1 MFNCP
6 EIPVYWPQQIIKETA
21 QMQVVF
27 HIGAH
32 CTDEDRLLKSLLKNR
47 SALQQHGVA
56 VPGPGKY
63 RKLIR
68 QTLKSL
74 DGEQPSADAQ
84 STLLKTISEAD
95 HIERLILS
103 SEDFLTFASWIFVNN
118 GLYGNAMGRIPAL
131 ASLFPSAEI
140 EFHLAVRNPA
150 TFIPA
155 VFART
160 KDITFEQFMRGT
172 SPHDAQWSNLIH
184 TIRASVPDAK
194 LTVWCNEDT
203 PMIWPRLMRQISGL
217 SPEQPFEGE
226 ADLLAEIMTPDGLQR
241 YHSYLQT
248 HPPKSDIQHSRI
260 ITAFLDKFAVDDA
273 LEDELDAPGWTQQ
286 LVDDLTLRYEED
298 LDQIGRIAGVKL
310 ITP

>member
-1 MFNCP
+1 
-6 EIPVYWPQQIIKETA
+6 
-21 QMQVVF
+21 MQVVF

-47 SALQQHGVA
+47 SALQQHGIA

-68 QTLKSL
+68 QTLKTL
-74 DGEQPSADAQ
+74 EGDQPAAGTQ
-84 STLLKTISEAD
+84 TTLLKAISEAD
-95 HIERLILS
+95 HVKRLILS
-103 SEDFLTFASWIFVNN
+103 AEDFLTFSSWVFVNHA
-118 GLYGNAMGRIPAL
+118 LYGNAISRIPAM
-131 ASLFPSAEI
+131 ASLFPDAQI
-140 EFHLAVRNPA
+140 EFHLAMRNPA

-160 KDITFEQFMRGT
+160 KDISFDQFMRDV
-172 SPHDAQWSNLIH
+172 SPHDMQWSNLIH
-184 TIRASVPDAK
+184 TIRASVPKAK

-203 PMIWPRLMRQISGL
+203 PMIWPRLMREMS
-217 SPEQPFEGE
+217 SHTPATPFEGE
-226 ADLLAEIMTPDGLQR
+226 ADLLAEIMTPDGVQR

-260 ITAFLDKFAVDDA
+260 ITAFLDKFAVEDA
-273 LEDELDAPGWTQQ
+273 LEDEMDAPGWTQQ

-298 LDQIGRIAGVKL
+298 LDQIGRIAGVNF

>member
-1 MFNCP
+1 
-6 EIPVYWPQQIIKETA
+6 
-21 QMQVVF
+21 MQVIY

-47 SALQQHGVA
+47 DTLQQHGVI

-74 DGEQPSADAQ
+74 DGVPPAAGAEAS
-84 STLLKTISEAD
+84 LLKAITGSEQ
-95 HIERLILS
+95 IERLILS
-103 SEDFLTFASWIFVNN
+103 AEDFLTFASWVFVNQN
-118 GLYGNAMGRIPAL
+118 LYGNAMSRIPAL
-131 ASLFPSAEI
+131 ADLFPSAQI
-140 EFHLAVRNPA
+140 EFHLALRNPA
-150 TFIPA
+150 SFIPA

-160 KDITFEQFMRGT
+160 KDITFEQFMRGV
-172 SPHDAQWSNLIH
+172 SPHDMQWSSLIH
-184 TIRASVPDAK
+184 IIRASAPDAK

-203 PMIWPRLMRQISGL
+203 PMIWPRLMREVTGHTPAS
-217 SPEQPFEGE
+217 PFEGE
-226 ADLLAEIMTPDGLQR
+226 ADLLAEIMTADGLQR
-241 YHSYLQT
+241 YGSYLET
-248 HPPKSDIQHSRI
+248 HPPQNASQHARI

-286 LVDDLTLRYEED
+286 LVDDLTHQYEED
-298 LDQIGRIAGVKL
+298 LDQIGHIAGVNF

>member
-1 MFNCP
+1 
-6 EIPVYWPQQIIKETA
+6 
-21 QMQVVF
+21 MQVVY

-47 SALQQHGVA
+47 DTLQQHGVV

-74 DGEQPSADAQ
+74 GDQQPAAGAQ
-84 STLLKTISEAD
+84 DSLLKAITQEDDIK
-95 HIERLILS
+95 RLVLS
-103 SEDFLTFASWIFVNN
+103 AEDFLTNAAWIFTNQS
-118 GLYGNAMGRIPAL
+118 LYGNAMSRIPAL
-131 ASLFPSAEI
+131 ASLLPSAEV
-140 EFHLAVRNPA
+140 EFHLALRNPA

-160 KDITFEQFMRGT
+160 NGIGFDKFMHGM
-172 SPHDAQWSNLIH
+172 SPYDMRWSSLVH
-184 TIRASVPDAK
+184 SIRASNPDAK

-203 PMIWPRLMRQISGL
+203 PMIWPRLMHSLTGIRPDSAFL
-217 SPEQPFEGE
+217 GE
-226 ADLLAEIMTPDGLQR
+226 SDLLAEIMTPDGLQR
-241 YHSYLQT
+241 YTTYMQS
-248 HPPKSDIQHSRI
+248 HPPQNDAQHSRV

-273 LEDELDAPGWTQQ
+273 LEEDIDAPGWTQE
-286 LVDDLTLRYEED
+286 LVDDLTLGYEED
-298 LDQIGRIAGVKL
+298 VDQIETISGVNF